1 MLDFKVH
8 YAKHTGDLFNTIT
21 THNLPKIGLDM
32 MSKYNAH
39 TNKPSISLGM
49 SLGVRLFFSF
59 FGGGPR
65 TQPHKTQGFKTFCL
79 YSFCLY
85 HISLYKYKRVRF
97 LGKKGVK

>member
-59 FGGGPR
+59 FGGGATHAA
-65 TQPHKTQGFKTFCL
+65 TQDTRIQDFLSLFFL
-79 YSFCLY
+79 SLS
-85 HISLYKYKRVRF
+85 HIIIQV
-97 LGKKGVK
+97 